1 MIRVNAKRIVASV
14 RALLALGHFA
24 PMNAFPRFTVRQF
37 FLALYLDRRIFVAA
51 PVDYRGTDPNPATAN
66 RIDNG
71 KI

>member
-1 MIRVNAKRIVASV
+1 
-14 RALLALGHFA
+14 
-24 PMNAFPRFTVRQF
+24 MNAFPRFTVRQF

-66 RIDNG
+66 WIDNG